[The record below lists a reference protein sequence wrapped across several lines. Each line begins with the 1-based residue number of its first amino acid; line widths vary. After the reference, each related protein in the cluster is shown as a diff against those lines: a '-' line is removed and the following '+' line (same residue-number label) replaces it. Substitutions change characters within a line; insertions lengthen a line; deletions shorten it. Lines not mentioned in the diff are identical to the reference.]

1 MSVETDNKNF
11 VTSVL
16 SWASAGAPDFSNYTY
31 GLWASVF
38 ENVNNGV
45 GGYSMPAP
53 LLEDIAASNFL
64 ITGKKYSILD
74 FDGKSPETKFFLT
87 RGIKGID
94 GYEFLEA
101 LADITDSF
109 ASGAKPEVIMPDMD
123 YTGKIYRRTEVSGNQ
138 ISFISKNDILAV
150 SGEDWEQTS
159 ISVNSNYTDS
169 EYSYSDSGYTGY
181 SNEVVTRYKFLYD
194 DSSNS
199 APRNISYFEIP
210 FQIENGSALKF
221 RIARKSDPLGF
232 TEYPDYDADGK
243 AGIDYSKYK
252 DEISGV
258 VDGTLDYNLDS
269 TFSLTLAQDNIN
281 NIFNDDKVINLEI
294 KGSQD
299 ITGLLASK
307 FIDNVGNN
315 YLKLSLLASGD
326 LENVYRLN
334 GSVERYKLNTKTGI
348 VGYVMSEYKMSGS
361 ATVVTISLAS
371 GNQVYP
377 RIQQNGSSYGL
388 NDVKNLVNVQ
398 EIIESEQYA
407 QDLQAQEDVAEE
419 EEGETFKVLADAMKS
434 YTDQLAA
441 ALKDDDGSYA
451 GDADEIKQI
460 TDARIKQDQQDIL
473 DSINQNNS
481 VMTYKVTLP
490 NFPLP
495 KKTYTRDYFSN
506 YLNTG
511 ERYVLCPLS
520 NYTNIPIFAS
530 YGNEYGV
537 LAYYINEDQEKGK
550 RTNQPYYRTVVNST
564 CKGIYIDEISF
575 CKGDS
580 AIYDSTKYNSEFS
593 NIQNG
598 LVTQIPSNGIIK
610 KDNYVNPENWKTA
623 VNYYYAKNY
632 ISSFNV
638 QPSFSEQD
646 YLTLFISAFSG
657 INASIGGPSA
667 GSTDSNSFYKKGG
680 ITPRIFVERE
690 IYTEKYN
697 KNQIEEFNR
706 SFTTGVYI
714 SPDADLATEEADKLY
729 CVQSYDVGNFTKV
742 NQQFFYP
749 IQNYDETLE
758 FLEFFPESTSASA
771 SPFYNNKTV
780 VSSYTVDTDSAF
792 GNILFEDKNLNYKK
806 LFRAEYVVGT
816 GSDFSYT
823 YFSSN
828 KVWEGLAGE
837 TVVVPNRDPKQYAYH
852 LYAYTGAGSILT
864 LIKSNVPKG
873 HVASIGSFANAVV
886 IRFTKLE
893 YTDKTYTYTVEDST
907 PGNYKNY
914 TALAASI
921 ADNNSVL
928 ISSNLVKINV
938 QSYIYNVTSP
948 NEIPHWW
955 VFNENPVNNNIYGE
969 RDSLGFPQPRF
980 FEDDAEE
987 TKAALG
993 GLLLFPNGP
1002 YTSKNYEGTPVNG
1015 SHINAFADGLFEN
1028 NIYVLEEDATKSF
1041 YEANCSIDFEDN
1053 GSFTKQRTP
1062 QIVNNKENNISF
1074 SKTRRLKITKIKY
1087 NFYVKDLILIGDAGF
1102 PYSINYNG
1110 GWSYKLQY
1118 RLKNSSDSW
1127 VTLDEDAG
1135 FTKDKISVQSSQIS
1149 PYYYSTSDL
1158 AFPNFL
1164 SMVAFKTNLPLFLDD
1179 NSYEFRIAK
1188 YEKLE
1193 LSTQNVDVLKKTNF
1207 LPTKVDWTLDS
1218 DCDYYNIYQKDRAG
1232 NLTLIKTQ
1240 NESGSTSYAIPD
1252 VKQVYV
1258 DDGVFDFGGSNGTG
1272 YYDIIVSG
1280 IVPAALNNQSSLS
1293 NQYNGVSI
1301 GDTNKTISV
1310 KTKVDSNFKYTAK
1323 AIANPVYSSIIDF
1336 NNPETKNSNFTI
1348 SPNYNGYYFIA
1359 SGATSVGLTNGV
1371 VTPFEAYVANI
1382 NTASCSVN
1390 STVVATN
1397 NVAIIQGPSSPSTS
1411 AVTLGSSL
1419 TSTFDL
1425 SDATKDSVIYLKN
1438 NITITDSTSLT
1449 ASNNLKFKA
1458 INDSASPITI
1468 NYQSSS
1474 VTGEANKTIFLNF
1487 SPTIVSQYSSGI
1499 SNLAVQDDSI
1509 YYPNAGLV
1517 NIDHTNLSLDGYSSY
1532 GELPIYNASKESLSV
1547 DTAFYGSFNLD
1558 PESFNYFT
1566 QTPTVCSN
1574 DKKSYFDDIKIY
1586 LVGGDNSDN
1595 NRLFYLKDDT
1605 EIILDNYAAAAE
1617 KSKDEYYFIK
1627 DESINRNLNI
1637 KITNGSS
1644 SFVVPRAN
1652 QDFKLSVEKKRSGN
1666 IVYKILYPSDSP
1678 FFEIDNSLE
1687 QMVLLNSS
1695 SVQSIDLVYLEE
1707 SIPKNAFVYFVNK
1720 TASAV
1725 YFYRGNISNV
1735 QNTLAENQIARASIV
1750 TSGSSKGIKIDILN
1764 NAYSHFE
1771 FKIDP
1776 SVHLTG
1782 TTNILN
1788 LDFCSTQIEIP
1799 NVSGFVGKDLFLICK
1814 NRTAP
1819 NRIDPQK
1826 VISNAGLIQDTD
1838 NPDTKDVN
1846 EIGNISERSISLRLY
1861 KNEPSDTNPTLE
1873 RTNFL
1878 DFSADNS
1885 NPLIVQDDVTIKE
1898 DKTEYFYVNDSGN
1911 LLNTFSLRDYYS
1923 RNSSYKG
1930 KIFTQKKANFTVLS
1944 FDGNNKFEPKE
1955 ANSLSFDY
1963 NPDNFVNGRLLV
1975 ENKSDAS
1982 IHNKKSVRDSDGLS
1996 FPNAISSDQIVVNFA
2011 YDYVSITNMA
2021 SQRLNKNRLVKKT
2034 GGNPNLIYPVYNK
2047 KEFFLA
2053 GIIDTENKYHIDEN
2067 NISYYII
2074 TANDTDVDT
2083 IIIPDRTFRK
2093 PFVIKNTSAR
2103 VYNIQTLS
2111 YDGTIA
2117 TYSTTISPNEKIK
2130 LSCAAVSFIWTRT
2143 SYSEDIIDGSLII
2156 KSSNQEFELDPN
2168 HPLKSLWGADFN
2180 FDSINN
2186 AFIGQS
2192 GEETEITLGEYKY
2205 TYVDYVNAGVS
2216 ALAGFTIYCFGRKNQ
2231 ITGVGQGVNYL
2242 VNAFY
2247 LFIYYDKTIV
2257 KYMQVY
2263 SNGKE
2268 FFGEVTGL
2276 KIIEEKHIDLSKY
2289 LINYRSVSSLPSTIL
2304 IPIVDQLTTYYLPN
2318 LDKLITDFDSGL
2330 TKTIGEWI
2338 SGKKI
2343 IFVNL
2348 CESNSS
2354 APNKIINYSTSVTH
2368 SIYNNLSTLS
2378 FTAGVSAWS
2387 VSAGTKPAVMTVIP
2401 TVKNIKNITSTGS
2414 SEIYDGSEFVYLHNF
2429 SKFNIDLSSF
2439 KNNQLG
2445 NFYLFNSALNNVSA
2459 KRSSKIS
2466 QLQAYRFSKITANQ
2480 TTDTVSSKDLGING
2494 SAPFASVELQLT
2506 KDPGVDTVND
2516 LYPNLKFG
2524 SLIKITALINKTRKT
2539 YLFEYDETQKAKA
2552 ISIKDESFAS
2562 LDLSKITSSLPNHRL
2577 FIYGSSQINEAGNF
2591 FDSYDLKLLNIDSL
2605 GSGKFYIQNNTPY
2618 YLNIYFKYSDVVS
2631 DKNLQLPPKRMV
2643 EISSNT
2649 ASFMEYHK
2657 KGSFYISKRRK
2668 NTNFIQKIESSLFLD
2683 SLLDYKDLIKD
2694 KPIKVDDS
2702 SSNNA
2707 VSFLSNNFSYGYYSY
2722 YDKDGFYFPS
2732 YVENRKMFLLDNSK
2746 SMDLAAVPLQIQKPN
2761 LSISSSGHYIFN
2773 NNDND
2778 LKISPAVSD
2787 MFLVN
2792 NCAKDISLRTTDG
2805 TNTTLFRNTVLVL
2818 KAGPSSGIE
2827 FRYLK
2832 KAKSRDEFY
2841 CIFNPKTTISSQR
2854 EITLNT
2860 GIPRNNDVL
2869 PILDLNNDTQQ
2880 SYVKLLAKLG
2890 LYSVIYLNL
2899 IDYYTG
2905 KDVPTDSPQNV
2916 VAYELGIGHET
2927 FYKFLFFNPSNSA
2940 YTMPGIKSGETYQV
2954 SIDYGLFRDLKILPN
2969 SDGDRDLTNLL
2980 DPCVIYKGKVYSNEQ
2995 TFKGEDVSNYEVRYP
3010 NYVKLNKVI
3019 SNIEKTFEQ
3028 ETKADEEVEDLPL
3041 EEQPLDLSSLFNQA
3055 VVDQISSKSNS
3066 VISWIPQNQNAF
3078 WLDSQFNKDLW
3089 SISSVSVDPTEAF
3102 TISYP
3107 EINPDRYVKF
3117 TRCLLEKEDLKTVV
3131 FNYSFNL
3138 YSALQNR
3145 KEMADQ
3151 RELTLGLDADLN
3163 AKQLIIV
3170 KKWLGQD
3177 QNKEDV
3183 LLNTPEMPI
3192 AYIYKESLV
3201 PPIGSSQEVVKNS
3214 SCEIKFQLEKLNKF
3228 PKLNFEDMSE
3238 DTTVKLLNGK

>member
-38 ENVNNGV
+38 ENVNNGI
-45 GGYSMPAP
+45 GGYSMPTP

-87 RGIKGID
+87 RGVKGID

-109 ASGAKPEVIMPDMD
+109 VSGAKPEVIMPDMD
-123 YTGKIYRRTEVSGNQ
+123 YAGKIYRRTEVSGNQ
-138 ISFISKNDILAV
+138 ISFISKNNILAV

-159 ISVNSNYTDS
+159 ISVNSNNTDL
-169 EYSYSDSGYTGY
+169 EYSYADSTYTGY
-181 SNEVVTRYKFLYD
+181 SNEVVTRYKFLYN

-199 APRNISYFEIP
+199 VAKNISYFEIP
-210 FQIENGSALKF
+210 FQVENGSALKF

-252 DEISGV
+252 DEVSGI
-258 VDGTLDYNLDS
+258 VDGTLNYNLDS
-269 TFSLTLAQDNIN
+269 TFSATLTQDNISD
-281 NIFNDDKVINLEI
+281 IFDDKPVNIEI
-294 KGSQD
+294 KGSQE
-299 ITGLLASK
+299 ITNLLASK
-307 FIDNVGNN
+307 ATNDIGDD
-315 YLKLSLLASGD
+315 YLQLSLVATGD

-334 GSVERYKLNTKTGI
+334 ASVERYKLNAKTDV
-348 VGYVMSEYKMSGS
+348 VGYVMSEYKMSES
-361 ATVVTISLAS
+361 ASVVTISLAA
-371 GNQVYP
+371 GDQVYP

-388 NDVKNLVNVQ
+388 NDVKDLVDVQ
-398 EIIESEQYA
+398 EVIESEKYA
-407 QDLQAQEDVAEE
+407 QDLQAQEAVSDEE
-419 EEGETFKVLADAMKS
+419 DEETFKVLADAMKS

-441 ALKDDDGSYA
+441 ALKDDDGSYG
-451 GDADEIKQI
+451 GDSAEDVTKIRN
-460 TDARIKQDQQDIL
+460 ARIEQDEQDTL
-473 DSINQNNS
+473 NLINQNNS

-530 YGNEYGV
+530 YGNEYGT
-537 LAYYINEDQEKGK
+537 LAYYINEDQERGK
-550 RTNQPYYRTVVNST
+550 ATNQPYYRTVVNST
-564 CKGIYIDEISF
+564 CKGIYIDEVSF
-575 CKGDS
+575 CKGDT
-580 AIYDSTKYNSEFS
+580 AIYDNTRYSVDDL

-610 KDNYVNPENWKTA
+610 KDNYFNPENWKTA
-623 VNYYYAKNY
+623 INYYYTKNY
-632 ISSFNV
+632 LASFNV
-638 QPSFSEQD
+638 QPSFSESD
-646 YLTLFISAFSG
+646 YSTLFTSAFQKV
-657 INASIGGPSA
+657 NALIGGPSA

-680 ITPRIFVERE
+680 VTPRIFVERE

-697 KNQIEEFNR
+697 ENQIEEFNR
-706 SFTTGVYI
+706 SFTTGVYVA
-714 SPDADLATEEADKLY
+714 PDADLGNEEIDKLY

-758 FLEFFPESTSASA
+758 FLEFFPESTTKAA
-771 SPFYNNKTV
+771 TYDGTT
-780 VSSYTVDTDSAF
+780 VSSYTIDADSTF
-792 GNILFEDKNLNYKK
+792 GNILFEDKKPNYKRI
-806 LFRAEYVVGT
+806 FRAEYVVGT
-816 GSDFSYT
+816 ATLFSYNN
-823 YFSSN
+823 FSSSA
-828 KVWEGLAGE
+828 VAGAISAGQ
-837 TVVVPNRDPKQYAYH
+837 VSISNRDPKQYAYH
-852 LYAYTGAGSILT
+852 LYSYVTAGGQLT
-864 LIKSNVPKG
+864 LEKSNV
-873 HVASIGSFANAVV
+873 ANGYSVSGITNPVV
-886 IRFTKLE
+886 IKFTRLE
-893 YTDKTYTYTVEDST
+893 YTDNTYTYTVEDSAA
-907 PGNYKNY
+907 GNYKDY

-921 ADNNSVL
+921 TDNSSVL

-938 QSYIYNVTSP
+938 QCYEYNITSP
-948 NEIPHWW
+948 NEIPCWW
-955 VFNENPVNNNIYGE
+955 IFNENPVNNNIYGE
-969 RDSLGFPQPRF
+969 RDSLGSLQPRF
-980 FEDDAEE
+980 LQDDAEE

-993 GLLLFPNGP
+993 DLLLFPNGP

-1015 SHINAFADGLFEN
+1015 SNANAFADGLFEN
-1028 NIYVLEEDATKSF
+1028 NIYVLEEDKNKYS

-1053 GSFTKQRTP
+1053 GSFAKQRTP
-1062 QIVNNKENNISF
+1062 QIVSNGKNTVSF
-1074 SKTRRLKITKIKY
+1074 NKTRRLKITKIKY
-1087 NFYVKDLILIGDAGF
+1087 NFYVKDLVLIGDAGF

-1110 GWSYKLQY
+1110 GWDYKLQY
-1118 RLKNSSDSW
+1118 RLKNTSDNW
-1127 VTLDEDAG
+1127 VTLDEDSG
-1135 FTKDKISVQSSQIS
+1135 FTKDKISVQSAQIS
-1149 PYYYSTSDL
+1149 PYYYSASDL
-1158 AFPNFL
+1158 VFPNFL
-1164 SMVAFKTNLPLFLDD
+1164 SMMAFKTNLPLFLDD

-1188 YEKLE
+1188 YEKLQ

-1207 LPTKVDWTLDS
+1207 LPTKVDWTLDLDS
-1218 DCDYYNIYQKDRAG
+1218 EYYNIYQKDRGG

-1240 NESGSTSYAIPD
+1240 NESSGSSYAIPD
-1252 VKQVYV
+1252 VKQGYV
-1258 DDGVFDFGGSNGTG
+1258 DDGVFNFGGSNGIG
-1272 YYDIIVSG
+1272 YYDIVVSG
-1280 IVPAALNNQSSLS
+1280 IVPAALNSQSSLS
-1293 NQYNGVSI
+1293 NQYNGLSI
-1301 GDTNKTISV
+1301 GDTNKPISV
-1310 KTKVDSNFKYTAK
+1310 KTKVDSNFKYTTK

-1359 SGATSVGLTNGV
+1359 DGATSVSFNNV
-1371 VTPFEAYVANI
+1371 VTPFEAYVANV
-1382 NTASCSVN
+1382 NAASCSVN
-1390 STVVATN
+1390 GTAVATN
-1397 NVAIIQGPSSPSTS
+1397 NVAIIQGPSAPST
-1411 AVTLGSSL
+1411 AVVSSNPS
-1419 TSTFDL
+1419 STFDL
-1425 SDATKDSVIYLKN
+1425 SDALEGSVIYLKN
-1438 NITITDSTSLT
+1438 GITITDDDNLT
-1449 ASNNLKFKA
+1449 ASKDLKFKA
-1458 INDSASPITI
+1458 INDSSSSITI
-1468 NYQSSS
+1468 QYKSPPVAS
-1474 VTGEANKTIFLNF
+1474 VSVLANKTAFLNF
-1487 SPTIVSQYSSGI
+1487 SSTTVTQYSTAI
-1499 SNLAVQDDSI
+1499 SNLTTQDDSI
-1509 YYPNAGLV
+1509 YYPNAGLINV
-1517 NIDHTNLSLDGYSSY
+1517 DHTNLTLDGYSSY
-1532 GELPIYNASKESLSV
+1532 GDLPIYNASKESLSV
-1547 DTAFYGSFNLD
+1547 DTLFYGSVSLD

-1574 DKKSYFDDIKIY
+1574 DKKNYFDDIKIY
-1586 LVGGDNSDN
+1586 LVGGDNSDSN
-1595 NRLFYLKDDT
+1595 GLFYLKDDT
-1605 EIILDNYAAAAE
+1605 EIILDNYAATAE

-1666 IVYKILYPSDSP
+1666 IVYKILYPSDNP
-1678 FFEIDNSLE
+1678 FFEIDDTLE

-1695 SVQSIDLVYLEE
+1695 SVQSIDLVYLEA

-1720 TASAV
+1720 TASPV
-1725 YFYRGNISNV
+1725 YFYRGKISNI

-1776 SVHLTG
+1776 SIHLAD

-1788 LDFCSTQIEIP
+1788 LDFCGTQIEVP
-1799 NVSGFVGKDLFLICK
+1799 NVSNFVGKDLFLICK
-1814 NRTAP
+1814 NRTVP
-1819 NRIDPQK
+1819 NKIDPQR

-1861 KNEPSDTNPTLE
+1861 KNGASDTNPTLE

-1878 DFSADNS
+1878 NFSADNS
-1885 NPLIVQDDVTIKE
+1885 NPLIIQNDVTIKE
-1898 DKTEYFYVNDSGN
+1898 DKTEYFYINDSTN
-1911 LLNTFSLRDYYS
+1911 LLNTFTLRDYYS

-1930 KIFTQKKANFTVLS
+1930 KIFTQSKKNFDVLS
-1944 FDGNNKFEPKE
+1944 FDGNNKIGFKD

-1982 IHNKKSVRDSDGLS
+1982 IYNRTSEKDSTGLS
-1996 FPNAISSDQIVVNFA
+1996 FANAISSDQIVVNFA
-2011 YDYVSITNMA
+2011 YDFITVTNI
-2021 SQRLNKNRLVKKT
+2021 SSKRLNKNRLVKKT
-2034 GGNPNLIYPVYNK
+2034 GSNLTYPIYNK

-2053 GIIDTENKYHIDEN
+2053 GEIAGGDHISGTQ
-2067 NISYYII
+2067 SYYTI
-2074 TANDTDVDT
+2074 TANDTDIDT
-2083 IIIPDRTFRK
+2083 IIIPDLFTAATTFRS
-2093 PFVIKNTSAR
+2093 FIIKNTSAR
-2103 VYNIQTLS
+2103 TYNIQTLS
-2111 YDGTIA
+2111 YNGT
-2117 TYSTTISPNEKIK
+2117 TYSTTISANEQIK
-2130 LSCAAVSFIWTRT
+2130 LSYSSGWSKVSN
-2143 SYSEDIIDGSLII
+2143 SQDLIDGTLII
-2156 KSSNQEFELDPN
+2156 KSSNQQFELDKN
-2168 HPLKSLWGADFN
+2168 HPLKSLWGAAFD

-2186 AFIGQS
+2186 AFIGES
-2192 GEETEITLGEYKY
+2192 GEETEIVLGEDTY

-2216 ALAGFTIYCFGRKNQ
+2216 ALAGFTIYCFGRKKQ
-2231 ITGVGQGVNYL
+2231 VTSVGDNINYL

-2247 LFIYYDKTIV
+2247 LFIYYEKTIV
-2257 KYMQVY
+2257 KYMQVH

-2268 FFGEVTGL
+2268 FFGEVADL
-2276 KIIEEKHIDLSKY
+2276 KVIEEKHVDLSKY
-2289 LINYRSVSSLPSTIL
+2289 LINYNSISSLPSTIL

-2318 LDKLITDFDSGL
+2318 LSKIVTDFDSG
-2330 TKTIGEWI
+2330 TTNTIGGWI

-2348 CESNSS
+2348 CESNSL
-2354 APNKIINYSTSVTH
+2354 APNKIINYSTSTTH

-2378 FTAGVSAWS
+2378 FTAGSSAWS
-2387 VSAGTKPAVMTVIP
+2387 VSTGTKPEVKTVIP
-2401 TVKNIKNITSTGS
+2401 SVKRINGTSSTGS
-2414 SEIYDGSEFVYLHNF
+2414 SEIYDGSEFVYLNNF
-2429 SKFNIDLSSF
+2429 SRFNIDLTSF

-2445 NFYLFNSALNNVSA
+2445 NFYLFNSALSDVYI
-2459 KRSSKIS
+2459 KRSSTIS
-2466 QLQAYRFSKITANQ
+2466 KLQAYRFSKIIANQ

-2494 SAPFASVELQLT
+2494 SAPFTLAELQLT
-2506 KDPGVDTVND
+2506 KAPDENTVNN
-2516 LYPNLKFG
+2516 LYPKLKFG
-2524 SLIKITALINKTRKT
+2524 SLLKISALINNIRST
-2539 YLFEYDETQKAKA
+2539 YLFKYDIDRKAVA
-2552 ISIKDESFAS
+2552 INIKDESFAS
-2562 LDLSKITSSLPNHRL
+2562 LDLARIISSLPNHRL

-2591 FDSYDLKLLNIDSL
+2591 FDSYNLKLLNTASL

-2618 YLNIYFKYSDVVS
+2618 YLNIYFKSTDTIS
-2631 DKNLQLPPKRMV
+2631 DKSLQLPPKRMV
-2643 EISSNT
+2643 EISNNT

-2657 KGSFYISKRRK
+2657 KGSFYINKNRM
-2668 NTNFIQKIESSLFLD
+2668 NTNFIKKIDTSLFLD
-2683 SLLDYKDLIKD
+2683 SLLDYRGIND
-2694 KPIKVDDS
+2694 KIEKVTDS
-2702 SSNNA
+2702 VSNNA

-2722 YDKDGFYFPS
+2722 YDQDGFYFPS
-2732 YVENRKMFLLDNSK
+2732 YVENGKMFLLNDSK

-2778 LKISPAVSD
+2778 LKISSAGSD

-2792 NCAKDISLRTTDG
+2792 NCAQDISVRKNG
-2805 TNTTLFRNTVLVL
+2805 VTNVTLFRNTVLII
-2818 KAGPSSGIE
+2818 KSSTSD
-2827 FRYLK
+2827 RYLK
-2832 KAKSRDEFY
+2832 KSKRRDEFY

-2860 GIPRNNDVL
+2860 GIPRNNDVF

-2890 LYSVIYLNL
+2890 SSSIIYLNL
-2899 IDYYTG
+2899 IDYYNG

-2927 FYKFLFFNPSNSA
+2927 FYKFLFFNPSNST

-2954 SIDYGLFRDLKILPN
+2954 SIDYGLFRDLKTLPN
-2969 SDGDRDLTNLL
+2969 SYGDRDLTNLL
-2980 DPCVIYKGKVYSNEQ
+2980 DPCVIYKGKVYSDEQ

-3019 SNIEKTFEQ
+3019 SNIEKTFKQ

-3041 EEQPLDLSSLFNQA
+3041 EEQPLDLNYLFNQA

-3066 VISWIPQNQNAF
+3066 VISWIPQSQNAF
-3078 WLDSQFNKDLW
+3078 WLESQFDKDLW
-3089 SISSVSVDPTEAF
+3089 AVSSVDPSTTF

-3107 EINPDRYVKF
+3107 EGSASRYVKF
-3117 TRCLLEKEDLKTVV
+3117 TKCLLKKEDLKTVV

-3138 YSALQNR
+3138 ASALQDR
-3145 KEMADQ
+3145 KEIEDQ
-3151 RELTLGLDADLN
+3151 RDLTIGLDSDLEP
-3163 AKQLIIV
+3163 KQLAKV
-3170 KKWLGQD
+3170 KGWLNQD
-3177 QNKEDV
+3177 QNKQDF
-3183 LLNTPEMPI
+3183 LLNIPKMPI
-3192 AYIYKESLV
+3192 GYIYKESLI
-3201 PPIGSSQEVVKNS
+3201 PPKSSSQDVVKNS
-3214 SCEIKFQLEKLNKF
+3214 SCQIKFQLEKLNKF

-3238 DTTVKLLNGK
+3238 DATVKLLNGK

>member
-38 ENVNNGV
+38 ENVNNNI
-45 GGYSMPAP
+45 GGYSMPTP

-74 FDGKSPETKFFLT
+74 FDGKSPEAKFFLT
-87 RGIKGID
+87 RGVKGIN

-109 ASGAKPEVIMPDMD
+109 VSGAKPEVIMPDMD
-123 YTGKIYRRTEVSGNQ
+123 YAGKIYRRTEVSGNQ
-138 ISFISKNDILAV
+138 ISFISKNKILAV

-159 ISVNSNYTDS
+159 ISVNSNNTDL
-169 EYSYSDSGYTGY
+169 EYSYADSAYTGY

-199 APRNISYFEIP
+199 VAKNISYFEIP
-210 FQIENGSALKF
+210 FQVENGSALKF

-232 TEYPDYDADGK
+232 TEYPDYDADGR

-252 DEISGV
+252 DEVSGI

-269 TFSLTLAQDNIN
+269 TFSATLTQDNITDIFKDKPV
-281 NIFNDDKVINLEI
+281 NIEI

-299 ITGLLASK
+299 ITNLLASK
-307 FIDNVGNN
+307 ATNDIGDD
-315 YLKLSLLASGD
+315 YLQLSLVATGD
-326 LENVYRLN
+326 LENIYRLN
-334 GSVERYKLNTKTGI
+334 ASVERYKLNTKTD
-348 VGYVMSEYKMSGS
+348 VAGYVMSEYKMSES
-361 ATVVTISLAS
+361 APVVTISLAA
-371 GNQVYP
+371 GDQVYP

-388 NDVKNLVNVQ
+388 NDVKDLVNVQ
-398 EIIESEQYA
+398 EVIESEKYA
-407 QDLQAQEDVAEE
+407 QDLQAQEAVSDEE
-419 EEGETFKVLADAMKS
+419 DEETFKVLADAMKS

-441 ALKDDDGSYA
+441 ALKDDDGSY
-451 GDADEIKQI
+451 GGEDAEDVTKIRN
-460 TDARIKQDQQDIL
+460 TRIEQDQL
-473 DSINQNNS
+473 DTLNLINQNNS
-481 VMTYKVTLP
+481 VMTYKVPLP

-564 CKGIYIDEISF
+564 CKGIYIDEVTF
-575 CKGDS
+575 CKGDT
-580 AIYDSTKYNSEFS
+580 AIYDNTRYSVDDL

-610 KDNYVNPENWKTA
+610 KDNYFNPENWKTA
-623 VNYYYAKNY
+623 VNYYYTKNY
-632 ISSFNV
+632 LMSFSV

-646 YLTLFISAFSG
+646 YLTLFTSAFSG
-657 INASIGGPSA
+657 VSASIGGPSA

-680 ITPRIFVERE
+680 VTPRIFVERE

-697 KNQIEEFNR
+697 ENQIEEFNR
-706 SFTTGVYI
+706 SFTTGVYV
-714 SPDADLATEEADKLY
+714 SPDADLGNEEPDKLY

-758 FLEFFPESTSASA
+758 FLEFFPESTTKAA
-771 SPFYNNKTV
+771 AYDGTT
-780 VSSYTVDTDSAF
+780 VSSYTIDADSTF
-792 GNILFEDKNLNYKK
+792 GNILFEDKKPNYKRI
-806 LFRAEYVVGT
+806 FRAEYVVGT
-816 GSDFSYT
+816 ATLFSYNN
-823 YFSSN
+823 FSSS
-828 KVWEGLAGE
+828 VVAGAISAGQ
-837 TVVVPNRDPKQYAYH
+837 VSISNRDPKQYAYH
-852 LYAYTGAGSILT
+852 LYSYVTAGGQLT
-864 LIKSNVPKG
+864 LEKSNV
-873 HVASIGSFANAVV
+873 ANGYVVSAITNPVV
-886 IRFTKLE
+886 IKFTRLE
-893 YTDKTYTYTVEDST
+893 YTDNTYTYTVEDSAA
-907 PGNYKNY
+907 GNYKDY

-921 ADNNSVL
+921 TDNNSVL

-938 QSYIYNVTSP
+938 QSYEYNITSP
-948 NEIPHWW
+948 NEIPCWW
-955 VFNENPVNNNIYGE
+955 IFNENPVNNNIYGE

-980 FEDDAEE
+980 LQDDAEE

-993 GLLLFPNGP
+993 DLLLFPNGP
-1002 YTSKNYEGTPVNG
+1002 YTSKNYEGTPVNI
-1015 SHINAFADGLFEN
+1015 SNVNSFADGLFEN
-1028 NIYVLEEDATKSF
+1028 NIYILEEDKTKSF
-1041 YEANCSIDFEDN
+1041 YESNCSIDFEDN
-1053 GSFTKQRTP
+1053 GSFAKQRTP
-1062 QIVNNKENNISF
+1062 QIVNNKENTVSF

-1087 NFYVKDLILIGDAGF
+1087 NFYVKDLVLIGDAGF

-1110 GWSYKLQY
+1110 GWDYKLQY
-1118 RLKNSSDSW
+1118 RLKNTSDTF
-1127 VTLDEDAG
+1127 VTLDEDTG
-1135 FTKDKISVQSSQIS
+1135 FTKDKISVQSAQIS

-1158 AFPNFL
+1158 VFPNFL
-1164 SMVAFKTNLPLFLDD
+1164 SMMAFKTNLPLFLDD

-1207 LPTKVDWTLDS
+1207 LPTKVNWTPDS

-1240 NESGSTSYAIPD
+1240 NENLSTSYAIPD
-1252 VKQVYV
+1252 VKQGYV
-1258 DDGVFDFGGSNGTG
+1258 DDGVFNFGGVNGSG

-1301 GDTNKTISV
+1301 GDTNKPISV
-1310 KTKVDSNFKYTAK
+1310 KTKVDSNFKYTTK

-1336 NNPETKNSNFTI
+1336 NNPETIDSDFTI
-1348 SPNYNGYYFIA
+1348 SPNSGGYYFVA
-1359 SGATSVGLTNGV
+1359 SGATSVAFNNV
-1371 VTPFEAYVANI
+1371 VAPFEAYVANV
-1382 NTASCSVN
+1382 NAASCSVN
-1390 STVVATN
+1390 GTSVASN
-1397 NVAIIQGPSSPSTS
+1397 NVAIIQGPSAPSTT

-1425 SDATKDSVIYLKN
+1425 SDAAEGSVIYLKN

-1449 ASNNLKFKA
+1449 ASNNLKFKV
-1458 INDSASPITI
+1458 INDSASTITVTYI
-1468 NYQSSS
+1468 TS
-1474 VTGEANKTIFLNF
+1474 VSVLANKTAFLQF
-1487 SPTIVSQYSSGI
+1487 SSTAVTEYSTAI

-1517 NIDHTNLSLDGYSSY
+1517 NIDHTNLSLDGYASY

-1547 DTAFYGSFNLD
+1547 DTLFYGSFNLD

-1566 QTPTVCSN
+1566 QTPTACSN

-1595 NRLFYLKDDT
+1595 NGLFYLKDDT
-1605 EIILDNYAAAAE
+1605 EIILDNYAEEAQ
-1617 KSKDEYYFIK
+1617 KSTDEYYFIK

-1652 QDFKLSVEKKRSGN
+1652 QDFKLSVEKKNGN
-1666 IVYKILYPSDSP
+1666 IVYKILYPSDNP
-1678 FFEIDNSLE
+1678 FFEIDDTLE

-1695 SVQSIDLVYLEE
+1695 SVQSIDLVYLEA

-1720 TASAV
+1720 TASPV
-1725 YFYRGNISNV
+1725 YFYRGKISNI
-1735 QNTLAENQIARASIV
+1735 QNTLAENQIARACIV

-1776 SVHLTG
+1776 SIHLTG
-1782 TTNILN
+1782 ATNILN
-1788 LDFCSTQIEIP
+1788 LDFCGTQIEVP
-1799 NVSGFVGKDLFLICK
+1799 DVSNFVGKDLFLICK
-1814 NRTAP
+1814 NRTVP
-1819 NRIDPQK
+1819 NRIDPQR

-1861 KNEPSDTNPTLE
+1861 KNGLSDTNPTLE
-1873 RTNFL
+1873 RTSFL
-1878 DFSADNS
+1878 NFSADNS
-1885 NPLIVQDDVTIKE
+1885 NPLIIQNDVTIKE
-1898 DKTEYFYVNDSGN
+1898 DKTEYFYINDSGN
-1911 LLNTFSLRDYYS
+1911 LLNTFTLRDYYS

-1930 KIFTQKKANFTVLS
+1930 KIFTQNKKNFDVLS
-1944 FDGNNKFEPKE
+1944 FDENDKFPFTK
-1955 ANSLSFDY
+1955 ADSLSFDY

-1982 IHNKKSVRDSDGLS
+1982 IYNKESETGSTGLS
-1996 FPNAISSDQIVVNFA
+1996 FANAISSDQIVVNFA
-2011 YDYVSITNMA
+2011 YDFINVTNIPK
-2021 SQRLNKNRLVKKT
+2021 RLNKNRLVKKT
-2034 GGNPNLIYPVYNK
+2034 GSYYTYPIYNK

-2053 GIIDTENKYHIDEN
+2053 GEISGGDHISGTQ
-2067 NISYYII
+2067 SYYVI
-2074 TANDTDVDT
+2074 TANDTDIDT
-2083 IIIPDRTFRK
+2083 IIIPDSSSRSFI
-2093 PFVIKNTSAR
+2093 IKNTSAR
-2103 VYNIQTLS
+2103 TYNIQTLS
-2111 YDGTIA
+2111 YDGTGA
-2117 TYSTTISPNEKIK
+2117 TYSTTISPSEQQIR
-2130 LSCAAVSFIWTRT
+2130 L
-2143 SYSEDIIDGSLII
+2143 SYSSGWSKASNSEDLIEGALII
-2156 KSSNQEFELDPN
+2156 KSSNQEFELDTN
-2168 HPLKSLWGADFN
+2168 HPLKSLWEAGFN

-2186 AFIGQS
+2186 AFIGES
-2192 GEETEITLGEYKY
+2192 GEETQITFGEDVYN
-2205 TYVDYVNAGVS
+2205 YVDYVSAGVS
-2216 ALAGFTIYCFGRKNQ
+2216 VLAGFTIYCFGRKKQ
-2231 ITGVGQGVNYL
+2231 ITGVGEGVNYL

-2247 LFIYYDKTIV
+2247 LFVYYEQTII
-2257 KYMQVY
+2257 KYMQAY

-2268 FFGEVTGL
+2268 FFGEVADL
-2276 KIIEEKHIDLSKY
+2276 RVIEEKHVDLSKY
-2289 LINYRSVSSLPSTIL
+2289 LINYNSISSLPSTIL
-2304 IPIVDQLTTYYLPN
+2304 IPIADQLTTYYLPN
-2318 LDKLITDFDSGL
+2318 LSKLITDFDSGI

-2348 CESNSS
+2348 CESNDS
-2354 APNKIINYSTSVTH
+2354 APNKIINYSTPNTH
-2368 SIYNNLSTLS
+2368 PIYNRQSTLS

-2387 VSAGTKPAVMTVIP
+2387 VSTGTKPAVITVIP
-2401 TVKNIKNITSTGS
+2401 TVKNIKNTTSTGS

-2429 SKFNIDLSSF
+2429 SKFNIDLNSF
-2439 KNNQLG
+2439 KNNQFG
-2445 NFYLFNSALNNVSA
+2445 NFYLFNSAINNVYV

-2480 TTDTVSSKDLGING
+2480 TTDTISSQDLGLNG
-2494 SAPFASVELQLT
+2494 SAPFVSVELDLA
-2506 KDPGVDTVND
+2506 KDPGESTVND

-2524 SLIKITALINKTRKT
+2524 SLIKITALINGTRKT
-2539 YLFEYDETQKAKA
+2539 YLFKYNETKKAFA
-2552 ISIKDESFAS
+2552 VSIKNESFAS
-2562 LDLSKITSSLPNHRL
+2562 LDLAKITSSLPNHRL

-2591 FDSYDLKLLNIDSL
+2591 FDSYDLKLLNTSSL
-2605 GSGKFYIQNNTPY
+2605 ESGKFYIQNNTPY
-2618 YLNIYFKYSDVVS
+2618 NLNIYFTDTISDGS
-2631 DKNLQLPPKRMV
+2631 LQLPPKRMV

-2657 KGSFYISKRRK
+2657 KGAFYINKRRL
-2668 NTNFIQKIESSLFLD
+2668 NTNFIQKIETSLFLD
-2683 SLLDYKDLIKD
+2683 SLLDYKDLNSTVK
-2694 KPIKVDDS
+2694 KVNDS
-2702 SSNNA
+2702 VSNNA
-2707 VSFLSNNFSYGYYSY
+2707 VSFLSSNFSYGYYSY
-2722 YDKDGFYFPS
+2722 YDNAGFYFPS
-2732 YVENRKMFLLDNSK
+2732 YVESRKMFLLDNSK
-2746 SMDLAAVPLQIQKPN
+2746 SMDLAAAPLQIQKPN

-2773 NNDND
+2773 NNNND

-2792 NCAKDISLRTTDG
+2792 NCAQDISVRTTDG
-2805 TNTTLFRNTVLVL
+2805 TNITLFRNNVLIL
-2818 KAGPSSGIE
+2818 KAGPSGGIE
-2827 FRYLK
+2827 FRYIK

-2860 GIPRNNDVL
+2860 GIPRNNDVF

-2880 SYVKLLAKLG
+2880 SYVKLLTKLG
-2890 LYSVIYLNL
+2890 SSSIIYLNL
-2899 IDYYTG
+2899 IDYYNG

-2927 FYKFLFFNPSNSA
+2927 FYKFLFFNPSNST
-2940 YTMPGIKSGETYQV
+2940 YTMPGIKSGDTYQV
-2954 SIDYGLFRDLKILPN
+2954 SIDYGLFRDLKTLPN

-2980 DPCVIYKGKVYSNEQ
+2980 DPCVIYKGKIYSDEQ

-3028 ETKADEEVEDLPL
+3028 ETKADEETEEGLAVVE
-3041 EEQPLDLSSLFNQA
+3041 EPLDLSALFNQA

-3066 VISWIPQNQNAF
+3066 VISWIPQSQNAF
-3078 WLDSQFNKDLW
+3078 WLESQFDKDLW
-3089 SISSVSVDPTEAF
+3089 AVSSVDASTTF

-3107 EINPDRYVKF
+3107 EGSTSRYVKF
-3117 TRCLLEKEDLKTVV
+3117 TKCLLKKEDLKTVV

-3138 YSALQNR
+3138 ASALQDR
-3145 KEMADQ
+3145 KEIENQ
-3151 RELTLGLDADLN
+3151 RDLTIGLDADLEP
-3163 AKQLIIV
+3163 KQLAKV
-3170 KKWLGQD
+3170 KGWLNQD
-3177 QNKEDV
+3177 QNKQDF
-3183 LLNTPEMPI
+3183 LLNIPKMPI
-3192 AYIYKESLV
+3192 GYIYKESLI
-3201 PPIGSSQEVVKNS
+3201 PPKDSSQDVVKNS
-3214 SCEIKFQLEKLNKF
+3214 SCQIKFQLEKLNKF
-3228 PKLNFEDMSE
+3228 PKLNFEDMSQ
-3238 DTTVKLLNGK
+3238 DQTVKLLNGK

>member
-38 ENVNNGV
+38 ENVNNNI
-45 GGYSMPAP
+45 GGYSMPTP

-74 FDGKSPETKFFLT
+74 FDGKSPEAKFFLT
-87 RGIKGID
+87 RGVKGIN

-109 ASGAKPEVIMPDMD
+109 VSGAKPAVIMPDMD
-123 YTGKIYRRTEVSGNQ
+123 YAGKIYRRTEVSGNQ
-138 ISFISKNDILAV
+138 ISFISKNKILAV
-150 SGEDWEQTS
+150 SGEDWEQTN
-159 ISVNSNYTDS
+159 ISVNSNNTDL
-169 EYSYSDSGYTGY
+169 EYSYADSAYTGY

-199 APRNISYFEIP
+199 VPKNISYFEIP
-210 FQIENGSALKF
+210 FQVENGSALKF

-232 TEYPDYDADGK
+232 TEYPDYDADGR

-252 DEISGV
+252 DEVSGM
-258 VDGTLDYNLDS
+258 VDGTLNYNLDS
-269 TFSLTLAQDNIN
+269 TFSATLTQDNITD
-281 NIFNDDKVINLEI
+281 IFNDKPVNIEI

-299 ITGLLASK
+299 ITNLLASK
-307 FIDNVGNN
+307 ATNDIGDD
-315 YLKLSLLASGD
+315 YLQLSLVATGD
-326 LENVYRLN
+326 LENIYRLN
-334 GSVERYKLNTKTGI
+334 ASVERYKLNTKTD
-348 VGYVMSEYKMSGS
+348 VAGYVMSEYKMSES
-361 ATVVTISLAS
+361 APIVTISLAA
-371 GNQVYP
+371 GDQVYP

-388 NDVKNLVNVQ
+388 NDVKDLVNVQ
-398 EIIESEQYA
+398 EVIESEKYA
-407 QDLQAQEDVAEE
+407 QDLQAQEAVSDEE
-419 EEGETFKVLADAMKS
+419 DEETFKVLADAMKS

-441 ALKDDDGSYA
+441 ALKDDDGSY
-451 GDADEIKQI
+451 GGEDAEDVTKIRK
-460 TDARIKQDQQDIL
+460 TRIEQDQL
-473 DSINQNNS
+473 DTLNLINQNNS
-481 VMTYKVTLP
+481 VMTYKVPLP

-564 CKGIYIDEISF
+564 CKGIYIDEVTF
-575 CKGDS
+575 CKGDT
-580 AIYDSTKYNSEFS
+580 AIYDNTRYSVDDL

-610 KDNYVNPENWKTA
+610 KDNYFNPENWKTA
-623 VNYYYAKNY
+623 INYYYTKNY
-632 ISSFNV
+632 LASFNV
-638 QPSFSEQD
+638 QPSFSESD
-646 YLTLFISAFSG
+646 YSTLFKSAFQKV
-657 INASIGGPSA
+657 NDLVEGPSA

-680 ITPRIFVERE
+680 VTPRIFVERE
-690 IYTEKYN
+690 VYTEKYN
-697 KNQIEEFNR
+697 ENQIEEFNR
-706 SFTTGVYI
+706 SFTTGVYV
-714 SPDADLATEEADKLY
+714 SPDADLGNEEPDKLY

-758 FLEFFPESTSASA
+758 FLEFFPESTTKSAA
-771 SPFYNNKTV
+771 YDGTT
-780 VSSYTVDTDSAF
+780 VSSYTIDADSTF
-792 GNILFEDKNLNYKK
+792 GNILFEDKNPNYKRI
-806 LFRAEYVVGT
+806 FRAEYVVGT
-816 GSDFSYT
+816 ATLFSYNN
-823 YFSSN
+823 FSSS
-828 KVWEGLAGE
+828 VVAGAISAGQ
-837 TVVVPNRDPKQYAYH
+837 VSISNRDPKQYAYH
-852 LYAYTGAGSILT
+852 LYSYVTAGGQLT
-864 LIKSNVPKG
+864 LEKSNV
-873 HVASIGSFANAVV
+873 ANGYIVSGITNPVV
-886 IRFTKLE
+886 IKFTKLE
-893 YTDKTYTYTVEDST
+893 YTDNTYTYTVEDSAA
-907 PGNYKNY
+907 GNYKDY

-921 ADNNSVL
+921 TDNSSVL

-938 QSYIYNVTSP
+938 QSYEYNITSP
-948 NEIPHWW
+948 NEIPCWW
-955 VFNENPVNNNIYGE
+955 IFNENPVNNNIYGE

-980 FEDDAEE
+980 LQDDAEE

-993 GLLLFPNGP
+993 DLLLFPNGP
-1002 YTSKNYEGTPVNG
+1002 YTSKNYEGTPVNIRNVN
-1015 SHINAFADGLFEN
+1015 SFADGLFEN
-1028 NIYVLEEDATKSF
+1028 NIYILEEDKTKSF
-1041 YEANCSIDFEDN
+1041 YESNCSIDFEDN

-1062 QIVNNKENNISF
+1062 QIVNNKENTVSF

-1087 NFYVKDLILIGDAGF
+1087 NFYVKDLVLIGDAGF

-1110 GWSYKLQY
+1110 GWDYKLQY
-1118 RLKNSSDSW
+1118 RLKNTSDAF
-1127 VTLDEDAG
+1127 VTLDEDTG
-1135 FTKDKISVQSSQIS
+1135 FTKDKISVQSAQIS

-1158 AFPNFL
+1158 VFPNFL
-1164 SMVAFKTNLPLFLDD
+1164 SMMAFKTNLPLFLDD

-1207 LPTKVDWTLDS
+1207 LPTKVNWTPDS

-1240 NESGSTSYAIPD
+1240 NENLSTSYAIPD
-1252 VKQVYV
+1252 VKQGYV
-1258 DDGVFDFGGSNGTG
+1258 DDGVFNFGGVNGSG

-1293 NQYNGVSI
+1293 NQYNGLSI
-1301 GDTNKTISV
+1301 GDTNKPISV
-1310 KTKVDSNFKYTAK
+1310 KTKVDSNFKYTTK

-1336 NNPETKNSNFTI
+1336 NNPETKTSDFTI
-1348 SPNYNGYYFIA
+1348 SPNYNGYYFVA
-1359 SGATSVGLTNGV
+1359 SGATSVAFNNI
-1371 VTPFEAYVANI
+1371 VTPFEAYVANV
-1382 NTASCSVN
+1382 NAASCSVN
-1390 STVVATN
+1390 GTSVASN
-1397 NVAIIQGPSSPSTS
+1397 NVAIIQGPSAPSTT

-1425 SDATKDSVIYLKN
+1425 SDAAEGSVIYLKN

-1449 ASNNLKFKA
+1449 ASNNLKFKV
-1458 INDSASPITI
+1458 INDSASTITVTYI
-1468 NYQSSS
+1468 TS
-1474 VTGEANKTIFLNF
+1474 VSVLANKTAFLQF
-1487 SPTIVSQYSSGI
+1487 SSTAVTEYSTAI

-1517 NIDHTNLSLDGYSSY
+1517 NIDHTNLSLDGYASY

-1547 DTAFYGSFNLD
+1547 DTLFYGSFNLD

-1566 QTPTVCSN
+1566 QTPTACSN

-1595 NRLFYLKDDT
+1595 NGLFYLKDDT
-1605 EIILDNYAAAAE
+1605 EIILDNYATLAE

-1666 IVYKILYPSDSP
+1666 IVYKILYPSDNP
-1678 FFEIDNSLE
+1678 FFEIDDTLE

-1695 SVQSIDLVYLEE
+1695 SVQSIDLVYLEA

-1720 TASAV
+1720 TASPV
-1725 YFYRGNISNV
+1725 YFYRGKISNI

-1776 SVHLTG
+1776 SIHLAN

-1788 LDFCSTQIEIP
+1788 LDFCGTQIEVP
-1799 NVSGFVGKDLFLICK
+1799 DVSNFVGKDLFLICK
-1814 NRTAP
+1814 NRTVP
-1819 NRIDPQK
+1819 NRIDPQR

-1861 KNEPSDTNPTLE
+1861 KNGALDANPTLE
-1873 RTNFL
+1873 RTSFL
-1878 DFSADNS
+1878 NFSADNS
-1885 NPLIVQDDVTIKE
+1885 NPLIIQNDVTIKE
-1898 DKTEYFYVNDSGN
+1898 DKTEYFYINDSGN
-1911 LLNTFSLRDYYS
+1911 LLNTFTLRDYYS

-1930 KIFTQKKANFTVLS
+1930 KIFTQNKKNFDVLS
-1944 FDGNNKFEPKE
+1944 FDGNDKIGFTE

-1982 IHNKKSVRDSDGLS
+1982 IYNKKSETGSTGLS
-1996 FPNAISSDQIVVNFA
+1996 FANAISSDQIVVNFA
-2011 YDYVSITNMA
+2011 YDFINVTNI
-2021 SQRLNKNRLVKKT
+2021 SKRLNKNRLVKKT
-2034 GGNPNLIYPVYNK
+2034 GSYYTYPIYNK

-2053 GIIDTENKYHIDEN
+2053 GEISGGDHISGTQ
-2067 NISYYII
+2067 SYYTI
-2074 TANDTDVDT
+2074 TANDTDIDT
-2083 IIIPDRTFRK
+2083 IIIPDSSLRSFI
-2093 PFVIKNTSAR
+2093 IKNTSAR
-2103 VYNIQTLS
+2103 TYNIQTLS
-2111 YDGTIA
+2111 YNGT
-2117 TYSTTISPNEKIK
+2117 TYSTTISPSEQQVR
-2130 LSCAAVSFIWTRT
+2130 L
-2143 SYSEDIIDGSLII
+2143 SYSSGWSKASNSEDLIEGALII
-2156 KSSNQEFELDPN
+2156 KSSNQEFELDTN
-2168 HPLKSLWGADFN
+2168 HPLKSLWETGFN

-2186 AFIGQS
+2186 AFIGES
-2192 GEETEITLGEYKY
+2192 GEEKEITFGGDAY

-2216 ALAGFTIYCFGRKNQ
+2216 ALAGFTIYCFGRKKQ
-2231 ITGVGQGVNYL
+2231 ITGVGEGVNYL

-2247 LFIYYDKTIV
+2247 LFVYYEQTII
-2257 KYMQVY
+2257 KYMQAY

-2268 FFGEVTGL
+2268 FFGEVADL
-2276 KIIEEKHIDLSKY
+2276 RVIEEKHVDLSKY
-2289 LINYRSVSSLPSTIL
+2289 LINYNSISSLPSTIL
-2304 IPIVDQLTTYYLPN
+2304 IPIADQLTTYYLPN
-2318 LDKLITDFDSGL
+2318 LSKLITDFDSGI

-2348 CESNSS
+2348 CESNDS
-2354 APNKIINYSTSVTH
+2354 APNKIINYSTSVPH
-2368 SIYNNLSTLS
+2368 SIYNSPSTLS

-2387 VSAGTKPAVMTVIP
+2387 LSAGTKPEVMTVIP

-2429 SKFNIDLSSF
+2429 SKFNIDLNSF
-2439 KNNQLG
+2439 KNNQFG
-2445 NFYLFNSALNNVSA
+2445 NFYLFNSAINNVYV

-2480 TTDTVSSKDLGING
+2480 TTDTISSQDLGLNG
-2494 SAPFASVELQLT
+2494 SAPFVSVELDLT
-2506 KDPGVDTVND
+2506 KDPGESTVND

-2524 SLIKITALINKTRKT
+2524 SLIKITALINGTRKT
-2539 YLFEYDETQKAKA
+2539 YLFKYNETKKAFA
-2552 ISIKDESFAS
+2552 VSIKNESFAS
-2562 LDLSKITSSLPNHRL
+2562 LDLAKITSSLPNHRL

-2591 FDSYDLKLLNIDSL
+2591 FDSYDLKLLNTSSL

-2618 YLNIYFKYSDVVS
+2618 NLNIYFKSTDTISDDS
-2631 DKNLQLPPKRMV
+2631 LQLPPKRMV

-2657 KGSFYISKRRK
+2657 KGAFYINKRRL
-2668 NTNFIQKIESSLFLD
+2668 NTNFIQKIETSLFLD
-2683 SLLDYKDLIKD
+2683 SLLDYKDLNSTVK
-2694 KPIKVDDS
+2694 KVNDS
-2702 SSNNA
+2702 VSNNA
-2707 VSFLSNNFSYGYYSY
+2707 VSFLSSNFSYGYYSY
-2722 YDKDGFYFPS
+2722 YDNAGFYFPS
-2732 YVENRKMFLLDNSK
+2732 YVESRKMFLLDNSK
-2746 SMDLAAVPLQIQKPN
+2746 SMDLAAAPLQIQKPN

-2773 NNDND
+2773 NNNND

-2792 NCAKDISLRTTDG
+2792 NCAQDISVRTTDG
-2805 TNTTLFRNTVLVL
+2805 TNITLFRNNVLIL

-2827 FRYLK
+2827 FRYIK

-2841 CIFNPKTTISSQR
+2841 CVFNPKTTISSQR

-2860 GIPRNNDVL
+2860 GIPRNNDVF

-2880 SYVKLLAKLG
+2880 SYVKLLTKLG
-2890 LYSVIYLNL
+2890 SSSIIYLNL
-2899 IDYYTG
+2899 IDYYNG

-2927 FYKFLFFNPSNSA
+2927 FYKFLFFDPSNST
-2940 YTMPGIKSGETYQV
+2940 YTMPGIKSGDTYQV
-2954 SIDYGLFRDLKILPN
+2954 SIDYGLFRDLKTLPN

-2980 DPCVIYKGKVYSNEQ
+2980 DPCVIYKGKVYSDEQ
-2995 TFKGEDVSNYEVRYP
+2995 TFKGEDVSHYEVRYP

-3028 ETKADEEVEDLPL
+3028 EPKADEETEEDLTVV
-3041 EEQPLDLSSLFNQA
+3041 EQALDLSALFNQA
-3055 VVDQISSKSNS
+3055 VVDQVQYKSNS
-3066 VISWIPQNQNAF
+3066 VISWIPQSQNAF
-3078 WLDSQFNKDLW
+3078 WLESQFDKDLW
-3089 SISSVSVDPTEAF
+3089 AVSSVDASSTF

-3107 EINPDRYVKF
+3107 EGSSSRYVKF
-3117 TRCLLEKEDLKTVV
+3117 TKCLLKKEDLKTVV

-3138 YSALQNR
+3138 ASALQDR
-3145 KEMADQ
+3145 KEIENQ
-3151 RELTLGLDADLN
+3151 RDLTIGLDADLEP
-3163 AKQLIIV
+3163 KQLAKV
-3170 KKWLGQD
+3170 KGWLNQD
-3177 QNKEDV
+3177 QNKQDF
-3183 LLNTPEMPI
+3183 LLNIPKMPI
-3192 AYIYKESLV
+3192 GYIYRESLI
-3201 PPIGSSQEVVKNS
+3201 PPKDSSQDVVKNS
-3214 SCEIKFQLEKLNKF
+3214 SCQIKFQLEKLNKF
-3228 PKLNFEDMSE
+3228 PKLNFEDMSQ
-3238 DTTVKLLNGK
+3238 DQTVKLLNGK